1 MNQSLKTGQCDD
13 KAAINGEELLKS
25 SQEKIQYDR
34 PVPGSTLRCLEDPGI
49 NSPPSGTSSR
59 NPATIEV
66 VDKARDRFDRFW
78 GGSNTDDQK

>member
-1 MNQSLKTGQCDD
+1 M
-13 KAAINGEELLKS
+13 KS
-25 SQEKIQYDR
+25 SQEKTHYDR

-49 NSPPSGTSSR
+49 NSPPSGSASR
-59 NPATIEV
+59 SIVNPATIEV